1 MVQGADYLGVI
12 KMGPKIITVKDT
24 SGENYVVNDPQRFL
38 DHLIQYHDVKRWTNG
53 SSHYEN
59 NRSFNVTQSFFDDV
73 QAKVNT
79 LKFK

>member
-24 SGENYVVNDPQRFL
+24 SGEDYVVNDPQRFL

-53 SSHYEN
+53 STHVEN
-59 NRSFNVTQSFFDDV
+59 GRSFNVTQEFFNDV
-73 QAKVNT
+73 QSKVDT